1 MERTALYA
9 FEHGFD
15 CFTTTN
21 ATSRWKDQPQ
31 VNGSGLRA
39 AAKYDFSP
47 FYWKYDWQTDT
58 MTERKYR
65 INAEQRFYKQEY
77 CGCSYS
83 LRDSNI
89 WRKQNG
95 IPPVRI
101 GGDTAGLGSRYFEDA
116 EADAREESAEVVD
129 AFFSSAERHFDS
141 AHVYKG
147 RKRQADRAGKDDD
160 GETAN
165 NW

>member
-1 MERTALYA
+1 VRRVLSHLSSSFYLSALRAHRSLGDARAARVCALARRLYA

-58 MTERKYR
+58 MTERK
-65 INAEQRFYKQEY
+65 
-77 CGCSYS
+77 
-83 LRDSNI
+83 
-89 WRKQNG
+89 
-95 IPPVRI
+95 
-101 GGDTAGLGSRYFEDA
+101 
-116 EADAREESAEVVD
+116 
-129 AFFSSAERHFDS
+129 
-141 AHVYKG
+141 
-147 RKRQADRAGKDDD
+147 
-160 GETAN
+160 
-165 NW
+165 

>member
-1 MERTALYA
+1 VSQLARPLS
-9 FEHGFD
+9 HHPPPPSH
-15 CFTTTN
+15 
-21 ATSRWKDQPQ
+21 SRARPSVWRGP
-31 VNGSGLRA
+31 LR
-39 AAKYDFSP
+39 
-47 FYWKYDWQTDT
+47 
-58 MTERKYR
+58 RYR

-147 RKRQADRAGKDDD
+147 RKRQVDRAGKDDD